1 MLISDMRVLLTGGS
15 GQVGH
20 ALQARLTLQARLKDI
35 EILAPARSQFD
46 LRAPSRLPGL
56 LAELN
61 PGLIINAGAYTAV
74 DRAEEDQEA
83 AHAINAIAPG
93 VLARWAAKREVP
105 IIHFSTDYVFDG
117 SGSVPWKEN
126 DETGPLSVYGRSK
139 LAGEQA
145 IAASGACS
153 LIIRTCWVYAATGKN
168 FMRTVARLAVER
180 DTLKIVSD
188 QIGTPTTAG
197 LIADCVVSMLKGSLG
212 EFKARTAAAHG
223 LVHLAASGET
233 SWFGFATAIVDGLRE
248 RGVSLKATEIVPI
261 ATTEYPTP
269 AKRPLNSRLDLQR
282 LRAVFGISPAHWSD
296 VLEAELDAVASE
308 LKR

>member
-1 MLISDMRVLLTGGS
+1 MRVLLTGGS
-15 GQVGH
+15 GQVGQ
-20 ALQARLTLQARLKDI
+20 ALKARLKDL
-35 EILAPARSQFD
+35 EVLAHDRSQFD
-46 LRAPSRLPGL
+46 LSAPSHLPGL

-83 AHAINAIAPG
+83 ANAVNAIAPS

-117 SGSVPWKEN
+117 SGSAPWKEN
-126 DETGPLSVYGRSK
+126 DKPGPLSIYGRSK

-153 LIIRTCWVYAATGKN
+153 LIIRTCWVYGARGKN
-168 FMRTVARLAVER
+168 FMRTVARLAAER
-180 DTLKIVSD
+180 DTLKIVAD
-188 QIGTPTTAG
+188 QIGAPTSAG
-197 LIADCVVSMLKGSLG
+197 LIADSVLNMLQGGLG

-233 SWFGFATAIVDGLRE
+233 
-248 RGVSLKATEIVPI
+248 
-261 ATTEYPTP
+261 
-269 AKRPLNSRLDLQR
+269 
-282 LRAVFGISPAHWSD
+282 
-296 VLEAELDAVASE
+296 
-308 LKR
+308 